1 MNKEALHMI
10 HLEGQNSGSLR
21 TKAHQ
26 PVLELVVRPCV
37 HPCPPFPRFYGRRAK
52 LFPSPIPELD
62 WSANGHGHSAESS
75 GGQNKR
81 ERQQKGKDGLT
92 FFAAWAAG
100 GKTAAAQNGMGSE
113 L

>member
-1 MNKEALHMI
+1 MNKEALHVV

-26 PVLELVVRPCV
+26 PVLELVVRPSMRPPV
-37 HPCPPFPRFYGRRAK
+37 PPFPRFYGRRAK

-62 WSANGHGHSAESS
+62 WSANGHSAESS
-75 GGQNKR
+75 DGRNKR

-100 GKTAAAQNGMGSE
+100 GKIAAAQNGMGSE

>member
-1 MNKEALHMI
+1 MQSFSSLPRDSASTVY
-10 HLEGQNSGSLR
+10 SGELKGTSASFGVGR
-21 TKAHQ
+21 PSMRP
-26 PVLELVVRPCV
+26 PV
-37 HPCPPFPRFYGRRAK
+37 PPFPRFYGRRAK

-62 WSANGHGHSAESS
+62 WSANGHSAESS

-92 FFAAWAAG
+92 FFCSWDEAAG